1 MSETFFGLKRPPFP
15 AIADPTVL
23 FQPSGHRA
31 ALRAI
36 DDLVAR
42 WVGIILLEAETG
54 AGKTELLR
62 SYQRQV
68 APERVLALLFNRA
81 DFDLQTLV
89 RALGDAVFGPFKPLA
104 DAAALDT
111 RLLERRR
118 AGLATVLLIDNA
130 EKLTPPAWLALAKLA
145 TLGVPKEPA
154 VTIVLAGRPP
164 LSSQLAAPARSAFK
178 VRTAAR
184 INLPPWPAAEAV
196 AFMQQALAGA
206 GAEGPERILRRDA
219 MTRIAAA
226 AAGAPGRLTSI
237 ATAVLDAGAA
247 RRERPISAE
256 TVDRAVRRSAG
267 RPAVALGG
275 AWRKKAALAASIC
288 ILCGIAWW
296 ILRQSPAEMPAAIAV
311 AAAEPKPLPAPQPA
325 PPPPAV
331 PIASQAEA
339 TAMARQPAELSSV
352 DLLLVPARRGDTLR
366 RLYQT
371 MYRNPGARPSFDQFL
386 AANPTY
392 SPDRRL
398 PPNELIGFPGPVGS
412 EWHDGAAR

>member
-1 MSETFFGLKRPPFP
+1 MSETFFGLKRAPFP
-15 AIADPTVL
+15 AIVDPTAL
-23 FQPSGHRA
+23 FQPSGQRA

-42 WVGIILLEAETG
+42 WVGLILLEADAG

-68 APERVLALLFNRA
+68 APERVLALLFSRA
-81 DFDLQTLV
+81 DFDLPTLV
-89 RALGDAVFGPFKPLA
+89 RALGDAVFGPFKPMP

-111 RLLERRR
+111 GLLERRR

-145 TLGVPKEPA
+145 AIGVPKEPA

-164 LSSQLAAPARSAFK
+164 RSSRLAAPARSAFK
-178 VRTAAR
+178 ARTTAR
-184 INLPPWPAAEAV
+184 INLPAWPAAEAV

-206 GAEGPERILRRDA
+206 GAEDPERILRRDA
-219 MTRIAAA
+219 MMRIAAA

-247 RRERPISAE
+247 RRERPVSAE
-256 TVDRAVRRSAG
+256 TVDRAIRRSAG
-267 RPAVALGG
+267 RPAGRRGG
-275 AWRKKAALAASIC
+275 AWRKTAALAASIC
-288 ILCGIAWW
+288 IVCGIGWW
-296 ILRQSPAEMPAAIAV
+296 VLQPGPAEMSPATPV
-311 AAAEPKPLPAPQPA
+311 AAAEPRPLPAPRPA
-325 PPPPAV
+325 PPPQLPAV
-331 PIASQAEA
+331 PTVSHAEA
-339 TAMARQPAELSSV
+339 TTTRQPAELPSV
-352 DLLLVPARRGDTLR
+352 DLLLVPAQRGDTLR
-366 RLYQT
+366 QLYQT

-398 PPNELIGFPGPVGS
+398 PPNELIGFPGPLGS
-412 EWHDGAAR
+412 E